1 MAAHPRFFPGQGPQP
16 LAALLAAAEA
26 KAEGDVDG
34 DVGRRFSGV
43 AALAEAAPD
52 EIAYLETAKHREALS
67 ATRAGAVVLREGEA
81 ALLPPGCLGIISA
94 MPALAFARIAAV
106 FHPSPR
112 GMGQRHA
119 AAAIDPS
126 AQIDP
131 SADIGPFAVIGAGAE
146 IGAGCIIHAHAV
158 VGPGVVL
165 GENCTIHP
173 HASISNAICGR
184 GVVLHAGARVGNE
197 GFGFTPTP
205 QGRFVTM
212 PQLGAVLLEDEVE
225 VGANACIDRGALGDT
240 VVGRATRIDNLA
252 QLGHNVRLGQGCV
265 VVSQVGISGSATLGD
280 WVQVAGQAGIAG
292 HLHIGA
298 RARIGAQAG
307 VMRDVEPGADM
318 LGSPA
323 RPARI
328 KMREIATV
336 QRLAAATLKTTSKKD
351 N

>member
-16 LAALLAAAEA
+16 LAALLAAAGA
-26 KAEGDVDG
+26 TAEGDAE
-34 DVGRRFSGV
+34 RRFSGV
-43 AALAEAAPD
+43 AALAEAGPD
-52 EIAYLETAKHREALS
+52 EIAFLETAKHREGLG
-67 ATRAGAVVLREGEA
+67 ATRAGAVVLREAEA
-81 ALLPPGCLGIISA
+81 GLLPPGCLAIISA
-94 MPALAFARIAAV
+94 MPALAFGHIAAV
-106 FHPSPR
+106 FHPPPR
-112 GMGQRHA
+112 GHGQRHA
-119 AAAIDPS
+119 SASIDAS
-126 AQIDP
+126 AQLDP

-212 PQLGAVLLEDEVE
+212 PQLGAVLLGDEVE
-225 VGANACIDRGALGDT
+225 VGANSCIDRGALGDT
-240 VVGRATRIDNLA
+240 IIGRATRIDNLA
-252 QLGHNVRLGQGCV
+252 QIGHNVRLGQGCV
-265 VVSQVGISGSATLGD
+265 VVAQVGISGSAVLGD
-280 WVQVAGQAGIAG
+280 WVQVGGQVGIAG
-292 HLHIGA
+292 HLHIGD

-323 RPARI
+323 RPVRI

-336 QRLAAATLKTTSKKD
+336 QRLAAASLKSTPTATPKKD

>member
-1 MAAHPRFFPGQGPQP
+1 MAEHWCFSPGQGPQP
-16 LAALLAAAEA
+16 LASLLAAAGI
-26 KAEGDVDG
+26 KLEGYPE
-34 DVGRRFSGV
+34 RSFAGV
-43 AALAEAAPD
+43 AALAEAGPD
-52 EIAYLETAKHREALS
+52 EIAFFDTARHRDVLS
-67 ATRAGAVVLREGEA
+67 ATRAGAVILREA
-81 ALLPPGCLGIISA
+81 DAVSLPSGCLPIICA
-94 MPALAFARIAAV
+94 MPSLAFALIAAV
-106 FHPSPR
+106 FHPIPR
-112 GMGQRHA
+112 GTGQRHA
-119 AAAIDPS
+119 SAAIDPS

-158 VGPGVVL
+158 LGPGVVL

-173 HASISNAICGR
+173 HASISHAICGR

-197 GFGFTPTP
+197 GFGFTPTA
-205 QGRFVTM
+205 QGGYVTM
-212 PQLGAVLLEDEVE
+212 PQLGAVLLGDDVE

-240 VVGRATRIDNLA
+240 VVGRGTRIDNLA
-252 QLGHNVRLGQGCV
+252 QLGHNVQLGRSCV
-265 VVSQVGISGSATLGD
+265 VVSQVGISGSAVLGD

-292 HLHIGA
+292 HLKIGD

-323 RPARI
+323 RPARV

-336 QRLAAATLKTTSKKD
+336 QRLAAAALKPTTKKD

>member
-1 MAAHPRFFPGQGPQP
+1 MAVHRRFYPGQGPQR
-16 LAALLAAAEA
+16 LATLLAAAGA
-26 KAEGDVDG
+26 KSEGYPE
-34 DVGRRFSGV
+34 RCFSGV
-43 AALAEAAPD
+43 AALAEAGPD
-52 EIAYLETAKHREALS
+52 EIAYFETAKHRDLLS
-67 ATRAGAVVLREGEA
+67 ATRAGAVVLRKADA
-81 ALLPPGCLGIISA
+81 ALLPAGCLAIIDN
-94 MPALAFARIAAV
+94 MPSLCFALIAEV
-106 FHPSPR
+106 FHPIPR
-112 GMGQRHA
+112 GHGQRHA
-119 AAAIDPS
+119 SAAIDPS

-212 PQLGAVLLEDEVE
+212 PQLGAVLLGDEVE

-265 VVSQVGISGSATLGD
+265 VVAQVGISGSAVLGD
-280 WVQVAGQAGIAG
+280 WVQVAGQVGIAG
-292 HLHIGA
+292 HLHIGD
-298 RARIGAQAG
+298 RARIGAQSG
-307 VMRDVEPGADM
+307 VIRDVEPGADM

-323 RPARI
+323 LPVRV

-336 QRLAAATLKTTSKKD
+336 QRLAAAGLKTTSKKD